1 MKKTVKK
8 TARKSRNVLARA
20 GRAVVC
26 NIKKLGFGVVGT
38 ASGVCTVVHTLGAAA
53 VEQGR
58 AVVRGQTSF
67 A

>member
-8 TARKSRNVLARA
+8 TARKSRNILDRA
-20 GRAVVC
+20 GRSVVRGTKQ
-26 NIKKLGFGVVGT
+26 IGFALVGT
-38 ASGVCTVVHTLGAAA
+38 ASGVCTMVHALGAAA

>member
-8 TARKSRNVLARA
+8 TARKSRNILARA
-20 GRAVVC
+20 GRSVVRGT
-26 NIKKLGFGVVGT
+26 KKVGFAIVGT
-38 ASGVCTVVHTLGAAA
+38 ASGVCTMVHALGAAV